1 MKLKYIPGLNKRAH
15 YEASEEALSV
25 RNQGD
30 AVGNAGGHSTG
41 DLTKDGCRWVDWDS
55 RHTIIYEG
63 FDKVDSETV

>member
-41 DLTKDGCRWVDWDS
+41 DLTKDGYRRVDQDP
-55 RHTIIYEG
+55 RYTIIYKG
-63 FDKVDSETV
+63 FAKVDLEAV